1 MTTFCRRWPTL
12 LALTGL
18 LCTASAKAEETALP
32 KPNEVQ
38 SIAVYPTK
46 IALNGGDDAAQLILT
61 ATLPDDELLRLL
73 PGVKRAQSQAA
84 SLRELFTNAAEPA
97 TIFTTFKIDLK

>member
-1 MTTFCRRWPTL
+1 MAKEITIEELRTMARRS
-12 LALTGL
+12 GL
-18 LCTASAKAEETALP
+18 P
-32 KPNEVQ
+32 
-38 SIAVYPTK
+38 
-46 IALNGGDDAAQLILT
+46 
-61 ATLPDDELLRLL
+61 LPDDELLRLL